1 MQAKTDNKGIRLSK
15 TGSKIRKRKS
25 GCQKP
30 VLNKVK
36 KTGCQK
42 PVLKKEKI
50 RLSKTGSKKR
60 KKIGLSKTGSKKKE
74 NKLECQKPVLKQR
87 KKHQVVKYFLCFAI
101 VSLIFRIQK

>member
-1 MQAKTDNKGIRLSK
+1 MSK

-60 KKIGLSKTGSKKKE
+60 KKSGCQKPVLKKE
-74 NKLECQKPVLKQR
+74 KKLECQKPVLKQ
-87 KKHQVVKYFLCFAI
+87 KKTSGCQIRFVFRDCFFNI
-101 VSLIFRIQK
+101 